1 MGKQSQ
7 KNSLQ
12 PPVLGPVAPR
22 SAPSFSFR
30 RLTGAVKVARSS
42 PAHVARRSHARTPP
56 LPRTRGRRARAPTDT
71 VAHAVEN
78 DPRADAMADASYIG
92 STIHLVSQADIR
104 YEGILDSIDPVEST
118 LTLKDGASRA
128 LTRRRARRK
137 RTRGL
142 TKTRD
147 LDRGA
152 RSRGRG
158 QRLTVCA

>member
-1 MGKQSQ
+1 MGKQSH
-7 KNSLQ
+7 KKST
-12 PPVLGPVAPR
+12 PASSRR
-22 SAPSFSFR
+22 SSRATFGSFFLLPTPHRCRQSR
-30 RLTGAVKVARSS
+30 ALVAR
-42 PAHVARRSHARTPP
+42 ARRSPFARSYTP

-158 QRLTVCA
+158 RRLTVCV